1 GLKDWLCDVCCAMG
15 FKKPFPIQQHCIP
28 AILQKRDVMGCA
40 ETGSGKTAA
49 FALPILN
56 ELSEDPY
63 GIFGVVLT
71 PTRELAMQIAEQFS
85 AFGTAISLKIALVI
99 GGNSLV
105 DQSIALSR
113 RPHIII
119 ATPGR
124 LRHHVMSAD
133 PPNFRMT
140 RYLVLDEADRLLS
153 SGFESDLAVIFNAL
167 PKKRNTLLFSATL
180 TSSLNTLD
188 QFTAK
193 DTLKFDL
200 TSDQKVPDTLLQQ
213 YLFVPPQV
221 KVAFLVCVLKK
232 MVQDEAD
239 LTEKL
244 EDDISGNSGSKK
256 KHGDDEP
263 TLLQLKTSSVIIFV
277 GSCKR
282 CQEICELLAQMNVD
296 CVSLHSMMNQH
307 DRTNSLA
314 KFKSQTCN
322 ILVATDVASRGLDI
336 PQVDV
341 VLNFDL
347 PKIAADYVHRVGRT
361 ARAGRSGRS
370 LSFITPHDVELLH
383 SIEEYTEVKLTAST
397 EVSEDDVLPLLNSV
411 AKAMKLSS
419 MKLMES
425 GFEDRVDVI
434 TKRKK
439 KQRKL
444 QLRQQRERTAKEEE

>member
-1 GLKDWLCDVCCAMG
+1 M
-15 FKKPFPIQQHCIP
+15 
-28 AILQKRDVMGCA
+28 
-40 ETGSGKTAA
+40 
-49 FALPILN
+49 LN

-71 PTRELAMQIAEQFS
+71 PTRELAMQISEQFA

-99 GGNSLV
+99 GGNSIV
-105 DQSIALSR
+105 DQAVALNR
-113 RPHIII
+113 RPHIVI

-124 LRHHVMSAD
+124 LRHHIMSAD

-153 SGFESDLAVIFNAL
+153 SGFEKDLEVIFNAL
-167 PKKRNTLLFSATL
+167 PSKRSTLLFSATL
-180 TSSLNTLD
+180 TASLNKLD
-188 QFTAK
+188 LYTAS

-200 TSDQKVPDTLLQQ
+200 TSEQKVPETLLQQ
-213 YLFVPPQV
+213 YLFVPAQV
-221 KVAFLVCVLKK
+221 KVCFLIGVVKRLIQAEEESEMLLDKSDAGSSKVGKAGGRSSKQEKKRKRSAEDEDSIMSLKK
-232 MVQDEAD
+232 
-239 LTEKL
+239 
-244 EDDISGNSGSKK
+244 
-256 KHGDDEP
+256 
-263 TLLQLKTSSVIIFV
+263 SSVIIFV

-282 CQEICELLAQMNVD
+282 CQEICELLGQLKID

-307 DRTNSLA
+307 DRTASLG
-314 KFKSQTCN
+314 KFKTQACN

-336 PQVDV
+336 PQVDI

-370 LSFITPHDVELLH
+370 LSLITPHDVELLH
-383 SIEEYTEVKLTAST
+383 SIEEYTSVKLTAST
-397 EVSEDDVLPLLNSV
+397 EISEEDIVPLLNGV

-425 GFEDRVDVI
+425 GFEERVDVLK
-434 TKRKK
+434 KRKR

-444 QLRQQRERTAKEEE
+444 QLRQFKERTVNSDT

>member
-1 GLKDWLCDVCCAMG
+1 
-15 FKKPFPIQQHCIP
+15 
-28 AILQKRDVMGCA
+28 
-40 ETGSGKTAA
+40 
-49 FALPILN
+49 
-56 ELSEDPY
+56 
-63 GIFGVVLT
+63 
-71 PTRELAMQIAEQFS
+71 MQIAEQFS
-85 AFGTAISLKIALVI
+85 AFGTAISLKIALII
-99 GGNSLV
+99 GGNSIV

-124 LRHHVMSAD
+124 LRHHIMSAD

-153 SGFESDLAVIFNAL
+153 AGFESDLAIVFNAL

-200 TSDQKVPDTLLQQ
+200 TSEQKVPETLLQQ

-221 KVAFLVCVLKK
+221 KVAFLVCALKK
-232 MVQDEAD
+232 LVQDEED
-239 LTEKL
+239 MKEKL

-256 KHGDDEP
+256 KHGSKIEKKDKKRKRSSDEEP
-263 TLLQLKTSSVIIFV
+263 TLLQLKKSSVIIFV

-282 CQEICELLAQMNVD
+282 CQEICELLTQMNVD

-322 ILVATDVASRGLDI
+322 ILIATDVASRGLDI

-397 EVSEDDVLPLLNSV
+397 EVTEDDVLPLLNSV

-444 QLRQQRERTAKEEE
+444 LLRQQRERAAKEEE

>member
-1 GLKDWLCDVCCAMG
+1 M
-15 FKKPFPIQQHCIP
+15 
-28 AILQKRDVMGCA
+28 
-40 ETGSGKTAA
+40 
-49 FALPILN
+49 LN

-71 PTRELAMQIAEQFS
+71 PTRELAMQIAEQFA
-85 AFGTAISLKIALVI
+85 AFGTAISLKIALII
-99 GGNSLV
+99 GGNSIV
-105 DQSIALSR
+105 DQSVALTR
-113 RPHIII
+113 RPHIVI

-124 LRHHVMSAD
+124 LRHHITSAD
-133 PPNFRMT
+133 PPSFRMT

-153 SGFESDLAVIFNAL
+153 SGFETDLEVIFNAL

-180 TSSLNTLD
+180 TASLNILD
-188 QFTAK
+188 QYTAK

-200 TSDQKVPDTLLQQ
+200 TSRQKVPDTLLQQ
-213 YLFVPPQV
+213 YLFVPAQV
-221 KVAFLVCVLKK
+221 KICFLVGVVKRLISAEE
-232 MVQDEAD
+232 Q
-239 LTEKL
+239 L
-244 EDDISGNSGSKK
+244 EDSLVEDSKAGSKK
-256 KHGDDEP
+256 SLKFTGNAVKTDKKRKKPSDEEDS
-263 TLLQLKTSSVIIFV
+263 LLKLKKSSAIIFV

-282 CQEICELLAQMNVD
+282 CQEICELLKQMNVD
-296 CVSLHSMMNQH
+296 CVSLHSMMNQY
-307 DRTNSLA
+307 DRTASLG

-322 ILVATDVASRGLDI
+322 ILIATDVASRGLDI

-383 SIEEYTEVKLTAST
+383 TIEEYTTIKLVASV
-397 EVSEDDVLPLLNSV
+397 EISEEDIIPLLNPV

-419 MKLMES
+419 MKLMET
-425 GFEDRVDVI
+425 GFDDRVDALK
-434 TKRKK
+434 KRKK

-444 QLRQQRERTAKEEE
+444 LLREQTERSSKEDKT